1 MSGEEPLRV
10 FGEEPLRRPGA
21 AGEPGPYDV
30 VVVGA
35 GLAGLY
41 ALHRLRGLGLRT
53 LVLEAADGVG
63 GTWYWNRYPGARCDV
78 ESTFYSYSFSPE
90 LEQEWEWSERYAGQ
104 PEILRYL
111 DHVADRFDLRRDIR
125 LGTRVV
131 SAHFDETGHRWRIRT
146 DDGTTLTASYCV
158 MATGCL
164 SHSRLP
170 DVEGLE
176 DFAGSVH
183 RTARW
188 PHEGVDFTGRRVA
201 VVGTGSSAVQA
212 IPLIARQAARLT
224 VFQRTPN
231 FSLPAR
237 NRPLDPAERSKVKR
251 HYPRL
256 REEARRSV
264 SGVPQ
269 ALDGLGSALAVSP
282 AEREA
287 RYRQAWEASS
297 LFSFAGT
304 YGDLITDSEANE
316 TAGDFVRARI
326 REKVNDTAL
335 AERLVPRHYPFGAKR
350 LCLDSGYYETFNRP
364 DVELVD
370 LRSSPLIRVTRR
382 AVVTAT
388 DEYPVDS
395 IVFATGFD
403 AMSGALLAMDI
414 RGRSGRTLA
423 AAWAEGPRTYLGL
436 AVSGFPNLFLVTGP
450 GSPSVLSNMV
460 LSIEQHIDWVAGALQ
475 WLSRRGA
482 TTFEAEAEAEA
493 DWTAHVDALSAATLL
508 PRAASWWT
516 GANIAGKP
524 RTFMAYLGGVKTY
537 RETCDAVA
545 ADGYRGFIAH

>member
-1 MSGEEPLRV
+1 MSGDDPLH
-10 FGEEPLRRPGA
+10 RPGSA
-21 AGEPGPYDV
+21 DDAGPYDV
-30 VVVGA
+30 IVVGA
-35 GLAGLY
+35 GPAGLY

-78 ESTFYSYSFSPE
+78 ESMFYSYSFSPE
-90 LEQEWEWSERYAGQ
+90 LEQEWEWTERYAGQ

-125 LGTRVV
+125 LGTRV
-131 SAHFDETGHRWRIRT
+131 SAAHFDEAGGRWRIRT
-146 DDGTTLTASYCV
+146 REGAALTASYCV

-170 DVEGLE
+170 AIEGLD
-176 DFAGSVH
+176 DFGGSVY

-188 PHEGVDFTGRRVA
+188 PHEDVDFSGRRVA
-201 VVGTGSSAVQA
+201 VIGTGSSAVQA
-212 IPLIARQAARLT
+212 IPLIAGQAAQLT

-237 NRPLDPAERSKVKR
+237 NRPLDPAEWTRTKR
-251 HYPRL
+251 NYPRV
-256 REEARRSV
+256 RELARQSV

-269 ALDGLGSALAVSP
+269 APHAALGSALAARP

-287 RYRQAWEASS
+287 RYRHAWEAGS
-297 LFSFAGT
+297 LFSFADT
-304 YGDLITDSEANE
+304 YSDLITDSEANE

-326 REKVNDTAL
+326 RETVNDPAV

-350 LCLDSGYYETFNRP
+350 LCLDSGYYETFNRSH
-364 DVELVD
+364 VTLVD
-370 LRSSPLIRVTRR
+370 LRSSPLTRVTPQ
-382 AVVTAT
+382 AVVTGA
-388 DEYPVDS
+388 DEHPVDS

-403 AMSGALLAMDI
+403 AMTGALLAVDI
-414 RGRSGRTLA
+414 RGREGRTLK
-423 AAWAEGPRTYLGL
+423 AAWADGPRTYLGL
-436 AVSGFPNLFLVTGP
+436 ATAGFPNLFLITGP
-450 GSPSVLSNMV
+450 GSPSVLSNMIV
-460 LSIEQHIDWVAGALQ
+460 SIEQHVDWIADTLQ
-475 WLSRRGA
+475 WLSLRGA
-482 TTFEAEAEAEA
+482 TSFEAAHEAEDA
-493 DWTAHVDALSAATLL
+493 WTAHVDALSAATLL

-524 RTFMAYLGGVKTY
+524 RTFMPYLGGVKSY

-545 ADGYRGFIAH
+545 ADGYRGFIVT